1 MAATGKRVWSGA
13 AKRLSILV
21 VLAVGLAAFFAAG
34 LHEQLSF
41 EALRNNRELL
51 ASWVEA
57 NLLLALLA
65 YLAGYAVV
73 IAFSLPVGAVATI
86 SGGFFFGLWFGTAA
100 TVVGATLGATALFIA
115 AQTVLGDRLRARVG
129 ATLERM
135 DGGFR
140 QNAFNYLLVL
150 RLVPLFPFFL
160 VNIAPAFANVR
171 LSTYVGATFIGII
184 PGTFV
189 YTSVGNGLGAVFD
202 SGGEPDLGLILEPE
216 ILLPILGLSLLALV
230 PVAYRRFRRS
240 PARSM
245 PRSP

>member
-1 MAATGKRVWSGA
+1 MAATGRRAWGAA
-13 AKRLSILV
+13 AKRLSILA
-21 VLAVGLAAFFAAG
+21 VLAAGLAAFFAAG

-41 EALRNNRELL
+41 EALRNNREML

-100 TVVGATLGATALFIA
+100 TVVGATLGAAALFVA
-115 AQTVLGDRLRARVG
+115 AQTVLGDRLRSRVG
-129 ATLERM
+129 AALERM
-135 DGGFR
+135 DSGFR

-171 LSTYVGATFIGII
+171 LSTYVSATFIGIV

-202 SGGEPDLGLILEPE
+202 SGGEPDLSLILEPE
-216 ILLPILGLSLLALV
+216 ILLPILGLSVLALV

-240 PARSM
+240 PPAA
-245 PRSP
+245 

>member
-1 MAATGKRVWSGA
+1 MAATGRRFWRGA
-13 AKRLSILV
+13 FKRLSILA
-21 VLAVGLAAFFAAG
+21 VLAAGLAVFFAAG

-41 EALRNNRELL
+41 EALRDNREAL
-51 ASWVEA
+51 ASRVED

-65 YLAGYAVV
+65 YIACYGVV

-86 SGGFFFGLWFGTAA
+86 AGGFFFGLWFGTAA
-100 TVVGATLGATALFIA
+100 TVIGATIGAAALFIA

-129 ATLERM
+129 AVLERM
-135 DGGFR
+135 DSGFR

-171 LSTYVGATFIGII
+171 LSTYVLATFIGIV

-202 SGGEPDLGLILEPE
+202 AGGEPELGLILEPE
-216 ILLPILGLSLLALV
+216 ILLPILGLSVLALV
-230 PVAYRRFRRS
+230 PVIYRRFRRS
-240 PARSM
+240 PPPA
-245 PRSP
+245 

>member
-1 MAATGKRVWSGA
+1 MAATGRRSLGGA
-13 AKRLSILV
+13 AKRLSILA
-21 VLAVGLAAFFAAG
+21 VLAAGLAVFFAAG

-41 EALRNNRELL
+41 EALRDNREML

-57 NLLLALLA
+57 NLVLALFA
-65 YLAGYAVV
+65 YLVGYAVV

-100 TVVGATLGATALFIA
+100 TVVGATLGATALFVA

-129 ATLERM
+129 AALERM
-135 DGGFR
+135 DSGFR
-140 QNAFNYLLVL
+140 ENAFNYLLVL

-171 LSTYVGATFIGII
+171 LATYVSATFIGIV

-202 SGGEPDLGLILEPE
+202 GGGEPDLGLILEPE
-216 ILLPILGLSLLALV
+216 ILLPILGLSVLALV
-230 PVAYRRFRRS
+230 PVIYRRFRRA
-240 PARSM
+240 PPTA
-245 PRSP
+245 

>member
-1 MAATGKRVWSGA
+1 MAATGRRSLGGA
-13 AKRLSILV
+13 AKRLSILA
-21 VLAVGLAAFFAAG
+21 VLAAGLAVFFAAG

-41 EALRNNRELL
+41 EALRDNREML

-57 NLLLALLA
+57 NLVLALFA
-65 YLAGYAVV
+65 YLVGYAVV

-100 TVVGATLGATALFIA
+100 TVVGATLGATALFVA

-129 ATLERM
+129 AALERM
-135 DGGFR
+135 DSGFR
-140 QNAFNYLLVL
+140 ENAFNYLLVL

-171 LSTYVGATFIGII
+171 LATYVSATFIGIV

-202 SGGEPDLGLILEPE
+202 GGGEPDLGLILEPE
-216 ILLPILGLSLLALV
+216 ILLPILGLSVLALA
-230 PVAYRRFRRS
+230 PVIYRRFRRA
-240 PARSM
+240 PPTA
-245 PRSP
+245 

>member
-1 MAATGKRVWSGA
+1 MTATGRRSLSGA
-13 AKRLSILV
+13 AKRLSILA
-21 VLAVGLAAFFAAG
+21 VLAAGLAAFFAAG

-41 EALRNNRELL
+41 AALRDNREMLT
-51 ASWVEA
+51 SWVGE
-57 NLLLALLA
+57 NLFLALLA
-65 YLAGYAVV
+65 YVAGYAVV

-100 TVVGATLGATALFIA
+100 TVVGATVGATALFIA

-135 DGGFR
+135 DSGFR

-171 LSTYVGATFIGII
+171 LSTYVLATFIGIV

-202 SGGEPDLGLILEPE
+202 GGGEPDIGLILEPE
-216 ILLPILGLSLLALV
+216 ILLPILGLSVLALV
-230 PVAYRRFRRS
+230 PVIYRRFRRS
-240 PARSM
+240 PPAG
-245 PRSP
+245 